1 MGEARA
7 SGVDQPWRDA
17 QDAGPAQDDAKKKTQ
32 HAAEQNRADVAAA
45 RTEWRANQPKLN
57 PARLVFLDE
66 TWVTT
71 NMARRYGRGP
81 RGQRVIGY
89 VPHGHWMTST
99 FLAGLRHDGITAPC
113 LFDGAINGELFLA
126 YIEQQLAPTLTPGD
140 VVIMDNLRSHKVTG
154 VRQAIE
160 ARSASL
166 LYLPPYSPDLNPIE
180 QAFSKLK
187 AMLRS
192 EGARK
197 IDALWSAVGR
207 LLDRFTAKECA
218 NYLAHDGYRKSG

>member
-1 MGEARA
+1 
-7 SGVDQPWRDA
+7 
-17 QDAGPAQDDAKKKTQ
+17 
-32 HAAEQNRADVAAA
+32 
-45 RTEWRANQPKLN
+45 
-57 PARLVFLDE
+57 
-66 TWVTT
+66 
-71 NMARRYGRGP
+71 MARRYGRGP

-99 FLAGLRHDGITAPC
+99 FLAGLRHDGIAAPC

-140 VVIMDNLRSHKVTG
+140 VVIMDNLRSHKVTA

-160 ARSASL
+160 ARGASL

-187 AMLRS
+187 AMLHT

-197 IDALWSAVGR
+197 IDALCSAVGR
-207 LLDRFTAKECA
+207 LLDRFTAEECA
-218 NYLAHDGYRKSG
+218 NYLAHHGYRESG